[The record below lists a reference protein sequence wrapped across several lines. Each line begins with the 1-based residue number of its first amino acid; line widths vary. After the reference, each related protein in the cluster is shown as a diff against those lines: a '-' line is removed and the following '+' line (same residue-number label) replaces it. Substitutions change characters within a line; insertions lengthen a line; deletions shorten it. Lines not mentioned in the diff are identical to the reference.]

1 MLSENF
7 KLQSAHNILLIDDE
21 VDFTELT
28 AALLRFYDFTVTT
41 LNDASHVMAL
51 LESQPAQ
58 LVVTD
63 LMMPRVDGLQLIQQL
78 RERTATA
85 TIPILTL
92 TAKVL
97 TDSERKFLLQHQ
109 VVVLTKP
116 FEPQRLV
123 DQIRQLLCTG

>member
-1 MLSENF
+1 MTTTP
-7 KLQSAHNILLIDDE
+7 HILLIDDE

-28 AALLRFYDFTVTT
+28 AAWLRFYDFTVTT
-41 LNDASHVMAL
+41 LNDAAHAMATL
-51 LESQPAQ
+51 DLQPVQ

-63 LMMPRVDGLQLIQQL
+63 LMMPQVDGMQLIQQL
-78 RERTATA
+78 RERPTTATV
-85 TIPILTL
+85 PILTL

-97 TDSERKFLLQHQ
+97 TDSERKFLLQHR

-123 DQIRQLLCTG
+123 DQIRQLLCSG

>member
-21 VDFTELT
+21 ADFTELT

-41 LNDASHVMAL
+41 LNDASHVMAQI
-51 LESQPAQ
+51 ESQPAQ

-78 RERTATA
+78 RERPATA

-123 DQIRQLLCTG
+123 DQIRQLLCAG